1 MWEAYGLVNEDF
13 LWAGTA
19 FHGGIAGQQRAP
31 CGAISAAAIAL
42 GLRHR
47 CSPDEKEKAKA
58 GRKAA
63 IADTAELVGSFNEKF
78 GDISCLGL
86 MGVEL
91 TDEKARKRAIESG
104 LFEKCDKYVEFVVE
118 KLYELEEKRSSPETG
133 T

>member
-1 MWEAYGLVNEDF
+1 MWEAYGLGNEDF

-19 FHGGIAGQQRAP
+19 FYGGVAGQQRAP

-47 CSPDEKEKAKA
+47 CSRDDKEKVEA
-58 GRKAA
+58 GKKAA
-63 IADTAELVGSFNEKF
+63 MADTAELVASFNEKF
-78 GDISCLGL
+78 GDISCLEL
-86 MGVEL
+86 MGVDLSGEGAL
-91 TDEKARKRAIESG
+91 KQAIESG
-104 LFEKCDKYVEFVVE
+104 LFEKCDEWVEFVVE

>member
-1 MWEAYGLVNEDF
+1 MWEAYGLGNEDF

-47 CSPDEKEKAKA
+47 CSLDDKEKAEA
-58 GRKAA
+58 GKKAA
-63 IADTAELVGSFNEKF
+63 ITDTAELVGSFNEKF
-78 GDISCLGL
+78 GDISCLEL
-86 MGVEL
+86 MGVDLSGKEAL
-91 TDEKARKRAIESG
+91 KRAIESG
-104 LFEKCDKYVEFVVE
+104 LFEKCDKYVEFVIE
-118 KLYELEEKRSSPETG
+118 KVYELEEKRSSPETG